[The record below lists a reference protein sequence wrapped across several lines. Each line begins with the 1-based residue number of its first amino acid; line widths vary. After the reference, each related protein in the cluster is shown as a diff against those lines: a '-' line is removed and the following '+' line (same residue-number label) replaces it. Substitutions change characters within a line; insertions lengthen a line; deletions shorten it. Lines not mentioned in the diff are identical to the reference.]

1 MALTETART
10 GSPREVGERESS
22 PATAARVL
30 PTSRVADPAAL
41 DDGALMERYRDGDQ
55 ACFEILVRRHQGPIF
70 RFFLRHLGDLESAED
85 MTQEAFIRV
94 VQNRA
99 SFRTG
104 AKFTTWIYTIARN
117 LSVDEM
123 RKRRYRRHR
132 SLDEPLGGRDGDPG
146 RTLGDLVGDPQA
158 RTEAQA
164 GDLEMR
170 SVLEKAIAAL
180 PLEQREVFSLRE
192 MGGLSFQEVAEV
204 VKCNENTVKSRM
216 RYALERLHAALKDRV
231 PADEE

>member
-1 MALTETART
+1 MALTETPRT
-10 GSPREVGERESS
+10 GSPRRSRERESS
-22 PATAARVL
+22 PAPAARVL
-30 PTSRVADPAAL
+30 TTSRQTDPEAL
-41 DDGALMERYRDGDQ
+41 DDGTLMEHYRDGEQ
-55 ACFEILVRRHQGPIF
+55 ACFDILVRRLQGPVF
-70 RFFLRHLGDLESAED
+70 RFFLRHLGDIESAED

-104 AKFTTWIYTIARN
+104 AKFTTWVYTIARN

-158 RTEAQA
+158 RTETQA

-170 SVLEKAIAAL
+170 AVLEKAIATL
-180 PLEQREVFSLRE
+180 PVEQREVFSLRE
-192 MGGLSFQEVAEV
+192 MGGLSFQEIAEV

-231 PADEE
+231 PGDEE

>member
-1 MALTETART
+1 MALTETLRT
-10 GSPREVGERESS
+10 GSPRGSRERESS
-22 PATAARVL
+22 PAPAARVL
-30 PTSRVADPAAL
+30 TTSRQADPEAL
-41 DDGALMERYRDGDQ
+41 DDGTLMEHYRDGEQ
-55 ACFEILVRRHQGPIF
+55 ACFDILVRRHQGPVF
-70 RFFLRHLGDLESAED
+70 RFFLRHLGDIESAED

-99 SFRTG
+99 SFRSG
-104 AKFTTWIYTIARN
+104 AKFTTWVYTIARN

-146 RTLGDLVGDPQA
+146 RTLGDL
-158 RTEAQA
+158 
-164 GDLEMR
+164 EMR
-170 SVLEKAIAAL
+170 AVLEKAIAAL
-180 PLEQREVFSLRE
+180 PVEQREVFSLRE
-192 MGGLSFQEVAEV
+192 MGGLSFQEIAEV

-231 PADEE
+231 PGDEE